1 MNDELF
7 NKIKLISNRLRFK
20 IIELT
25 QDKEYSITELSSKLK
40 LAYNKCSDYVSLLEK
55 NGLVIKESKGKEV
68 LIRSKVRLGKN
79 KVEFYFSALCVAK
92 IYG

>member
-7 NKIKLISNRLRFK
+7 NKIKMISNRLRFK

-25 QDKEYSITELSSKLK
+25 QNNEYSITELSSELG

-55 NGLVIKESKGKEV
+55 NGLVSKESKGKEV
-68 LIRSKVRLGKN
+68 FVKSRIRMGKKN
-79 KVEFYFSALCVAK
+79 IEF
-92 IYG
+92 

>member
-25 QDKEYSITELSSKLK
+25 QDDEYSITELSSKLE

-55 NGLVIKESKGKEV
+55 KGLVSKESKGKEV
-68 LIRSKVRLGKN
+68 FVRSKIKLEKE
-79 KVEFYFSALCVAK
+79 KVEF
-92 IYG
+92 